1 MATPTPPP
9 KILVAV
15 HGIGDQTAFA
25 TAQTLA
31 FRFFDYYDQPPALP
45 LGSFYPEPE
54 SPGAILLAPTWIPD
68 VPGQFGFGE
77 VYWAEV
83 PRKLV
88 EQRYT
93 LEEAKS
99 WARTIVARLQLRSKQ
114 ERTQG
119 FSQRQFHMLE
129 QVLDEMID
137 AISVLENL
145 TFLAAKA
152 GAFTFNLKKLL
163 DDYLNDVQV
172 VTEFGGY
179 RDKVVAAFD
188 KVMTDIAAHSKMR
201 GAEIYLVAHS
211 EGSVVAFYSL
221 LRGIAEQKSWVR
233 QVRGLMT
240 IGSPIETHVVLWR
253 ELWDDINHGGPIP
266 DPPTKITWWNYYD
279 SGDPIAYRLDHT
291 RVWMRGGPNRW
302 ARFFEHDETRD
313 VEFSRYWLPGKAH
326 VDYWTDK
333 GLFTHFIGNVMKPDP
348 KKPPAGK
355 EPPATKTPELPRVPG
370 NRPWVPLV
378 SACVPYLLVACL
390 MIAAAF
396 FLYKPINTALR
407 TGKSPTSAQEMAV
420 SVLGIGWLMIGFT
433 AVVRI
438 PRLTK
443 GFGWLTASALL
454 LLSGWWFWFNSSS
467 PDLARTRGAIND
479 ALGGYSWLSFPPLLG
494 ATTLI
499 SIAWSHLWPSRG
511 VRPLLVPGGLLALA
525 VAIFLVKDAP
535 PAAALWPVVLGS
547 AAFLYVWW
555 LATLLLDLTVI
566 WHSYVRFSGAVQTM
580 REMVPMNREGTA
592 PGNRERPA

>member
-1 MATPTPPP
+1 MATPPPGPP

-25 TAQTLA
+25 TAQSVA
-31 FRFFDYYDQPPALP
+31 FRYFDYYEEPPALP
-45 LGSFYPEPE
+45 LGYFYPDPQ
-54 SPGAILLAPTWIPD
+54 SPGAILLEPPRDPD
-68 VPGQFGFGE
+68 VPGRVGFGE
-77 VYWAEV
+77 VYWAKV
-83 PRKLV
+83 PRDLV
-88 EQRYT
+88 EEKYT

-99 WARTIVARLQLRSKQ
+99 WARTIVARLNLRSKQ
-114 ERTQG
+114 TGTQG
-119 FSQRQFHMLE
+119 FTQRQYRMLE

-179 RDKVVAAFD
+179 RKDIVGRFD
-188 KVMTDIAAHSKMR
+188 KVMTDIAAHPKMR
-201 GAEIYLVAHS
+201 EAEIYLVAHS

-221 LRGIAEQKSWVR
+221 LRGIADRKPWV
-233 QVRGLMT
+233 QHVRGLMT

-253 ELWDDINHGGPIP
+253 ELWDDINRAGPPIP

-302 ARFFEHDETRD
+302 ARFFDHDEKRD

-326 VDYWTDK
+326 VDYWKDVE
-333 GLFTHFIGNVMKPDP
+333 LFNHFIGNVMKPEP
-348 KKPPAGK
+348 KKPPAVK
-355 EPPATKTPELPRVPG
+355 KPRATKTPALPKVPG
-370 NRPWVPLV
+370 DRPWVPLV

-443 GFGWLTASALL
+443 GFGWLTQPRCC
-454 LLSGWWFWFNSSS
+454 F
-467 PDLARTRGAIND
+467 
-479 ALGGYSWLSFPPLLG
+479 
-494 ATTLI
+494 
-499 SIAWSHLWPSRG
+499 
-511 VRPLLVPGGLLALA
+511 
-525 VAIFLVKDAP
+525 
-535 PAAALWPVVLGS
+535 
-547 AAFLYVWW
+547 
-555 LATLLLDLTVI
+555 
-566 WHSYVRFSGAVQTM
+566 
-580 REMVPMNREGTA
+580 
-592 PGNRERPA
+592 